1 MDLALV
7 VLLMV
12 FVLLACLGMEDLG
25 GTLGVGLML
34 SVVDVGVG
42 GMLFCVVLLMEFTAV
57 LGVKVVVTG
66 NEGRGM
72 ADGRGKWFSGGL
84 VLIGEVLSEA
94 V

>member
-1 MDLALV
+1 
-7 VLLMV
+7 
-12 FVLLACLGMEDLG
+12 MEDLG

-42 GMLFCVVLLMEFTAV
+42 GMLFCVVLLMEVTAV
-57 LGVKVVVTG
+57 EVGLQVVVIG
-66 NEGRGM
+66 NGGERVT
-72 ADGRGKWFSGGL
+72 DGRESCCWGGL